1 MAYRVSNTLTTTN
14 GNTYA
19 NTAEWISDHGPC
31 GTQSPN
37 LVNSSLTLLDST
49 SVRCVKTFNDQ
60 AGHESLKNHKAETG
74 NTIAYTVSDIV
85 KETI

>member
-37 LVNSSLTLLDST
+37 IISGTLTLLNST
-49 SVRCVKTFNDQ
+49 SVRCVKTFADIANHT
-60 AGHESLKNHKAETG
+60 ALKDHKAETG

>member
-14 GNTYA
+14 GNTYD

-31 GTQSPN
+31 GTQAPS
-37 LVNSSLTLLDST
+37 LVNGSLTLLDST

-60 AGHESLKNHKAETG
+60 AGHEALKAETASG
-74 NTIAYTVSDIV
+74 KTNLAYTVSDIV